1 MTPVSIPSRSGSHGN
16 VELGVN
22 CGRGEAAFGVEDG
35 DRMELAVE

>member
-22 CGRGEAAFGVEDG
+22 CGRGERAFGLGIG
-35 DRMELAVE
+35 DRMELAFE